1 MNDDLSAAKAK
12 VRAAWDLWRI
22 LGGKMDRMNEMVR
35 SRRLEH
41 DELLQLSYSMRSVQV
56 ARERALDDVK
66 GWRRIVDRLEG
77 RDPDPKGSI
86 SRRMATPGYLNSTTS
101 RPSGYKGSI
110 SLGGRG
116 SISLGRSAG
125 YRTRMLGSS

>member
-1 MNDDLSAAKAK
+1 MNDLQAAKAQLASA
-12 VRAAWDLWRI
+12 RQTWRI
-22 LGGKMDRMNEMVR
+22 LGDKLRNMDEAVR
-35 SRRLEH
+35 SRRLFD
-41 DELLQLSYSMRSVQV
+41 DEVIQLRYAYRSASI
-56 ARERALDDVK
+56 ARDRAWADVK